1 MHQPVLHQTVT
12 ISARHREPYVAQCQ
26 DRFHPK
32 IVTKPQNTHQSP
44 PHSPVFFAFLNRIA
58 CSRALPPFPTPYT
71 HYLLPRTRSQVQPLI
86 SGHLTPIVCSFRVF
100 STIFSL
106 PDSFS
111 NAQTRSRALSNTL
124 IPYYTSTNLPSHFRD
139 KPPIFE
145 PVHSFLDHQ
154 RHFLSFST
162 NSACFYAIQTSADRL
177 QAPRRIP
184 KRPYSLSRDRTH
196 FRALLLIFTHFHPP
210 LTLFHLSPTFFTR

>member
-1 MHQPVLHQTVT
+1 MHRPVLHQTVT
-12 ISARHREPYVAQCQ
+12 ISARHREPYVAQCH
-26 DRFHPK
+26 DRFHPE
-32 IVTKPQNTHQSP
+32 IVTTTKHTPITS
-44 PHSPVFFAFLNRIA
+44 SFTRFFAFLNCIA
-58 CSRALPPFPTPYT
+58 CSRAPPPFPTPYT
-71 HYLLPRTRSQVQPLI
+71 HYLPPRTCSQVRPLI
-86 SGHLTPIVCSFRVF
+86 SGHLTPIFCSFRVF

-111 NAQTRSRALSNTL
+111 NAQTHSRALSNAL